1 LLLLLLVLLLLLSVH
16 CLHGLMLNSH
26 SLLSLLQRQ
35 YRRRGRQLASGSQ
48 YYRRC
53 RCRGRL
59 SPAGLPAAAGSAP
72 SPRSGGGLVGRCAGQ
87 EVEAVVAATGV
98 SRARAV
104 HA

>member
-1 LLLLLLVLLLLLSVH
+1 MVVVLLLLSVH
-16 CLHGLMLNSH
+16 GLHGLMLNSH
-26 SLLSLLQRQ
+26 SLLSLLILLQRQ

-59 SPAGLPAAAGSAP
+59 SLAGLPAVAGSAP